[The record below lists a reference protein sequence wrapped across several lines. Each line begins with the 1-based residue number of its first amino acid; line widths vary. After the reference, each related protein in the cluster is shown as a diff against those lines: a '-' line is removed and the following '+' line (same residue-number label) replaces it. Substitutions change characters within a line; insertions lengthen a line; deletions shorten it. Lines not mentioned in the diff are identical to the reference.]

1 MASVEPP
8 DPAKEL
14 NRKLNANARRATYVA
29 KRIKEMG
36 KDAWLEQRREA
47 RKKEYAAESAAVK
60 AEEPWAVAKRDS
72 DNAHRRFLYR
82 NKEVVETLCR
92 QRAALS
98 PMDSVAHEA
107 QIALGTSGLF
117 RTSGLVMPSELALL
131 REMSQPGNTVY
142 EPIFNAVT
150 YNKKTRAF
158 VTNSGDKHRW
168 MGFVP
173 FDQGDPARR
182 IANPLVRVLMGPD
195 GKHFPVKGY
204 FLWSKAGCKEQPA
217 HSDYTRYPGAW
228 DVNYPVSVIVAPFAG
243 TSFVYWEN
251 SILYPGL
258 DNMSSRPDVKKKTL
272 VLEAGDVLVWHG
284 ALVHAGAAYK
294 ERDNFRFFFYAP
306 ARLEKGLVK
315 DAVNPVLV

>member
-1 MASVEPP
+1 
-8 DPAKEL
+8 
-14 NRKLNANARRATYVA
+14 
-29 KRIKEMG
+29 MG

-60 AEEPWAVAKRDS
+60 AEEPWAVAKRDC
-72 DNAHRRFLYR
+72 DNAQRRFLYR
-82 NKEVVETLCR
+82 NEEVVETLCR

-150 YNKKTRAF
+150 YNKKTRVF

-182 IANPLVRVLMGPD
+182 IANRL
-195 GKHFPVKGY
+195 Y
-204 FLWSKAGCKEQPA
+204 
-217 HSDYTRYPGAW
+217 
-228 DVNYPVSVIVAPFAG
+228 
-243 TSFVYWEN
+243 
-251 SILYPGL
+251 ILYPGL

-306 ARLEKGLVK
+306 AQGEKGLVK

>member
-1 MASVEPP
+1 
-8 DPAKEL
+8 
-14 NRKLNANARRATYVA
+14 
-29 KRIKEMG
+29 MG

-47 RKKEYAAESAAVK
+47 RRKEYAAESAAVK
-60 AEEPWAVAKRDS
+60 AEEPWAVAKRDC
-72 DNAHRRFLYR
+72 DNAQRRFLYR
-82 NKEVVETLCR
+82 NNEVVETLCR

-150 YNKKTRAF
+150 YNKKTRVF

-182 IANPLVRVLMGPD
+182 IANRL
-195 GKHFPVKGY
+195 
-204 FLWSKAGCKEQPA
+204 AGCEEQPA

-306 ARLEKGLVK
+306 AQGEKGLVK